1 MSEKMKEIVSNA
13 DWVLF
18 RKPDGSIIA
27 ESRKDK
33 TVRSLSAESIKE
45 MKSLIALLEGGNI
58 KIE

>member
-1 MSEKMKEIVSNA
+1 MSEKMKEIVSNS

-18 RKPDGSIIA
+18 RKPDRSIIA

-33 TVRSLSAESIKE
+33 TVRSLSAENIKE